1 MAFQTVSTLNLIQLI
16 ALSLHGESRDNVV
29 RHRTRD
35 RRVASSNPGRRGG
48 RIFFSRILFL
58 CWLLFGLRSTPVL
71 PQWHVNGP
79 GLSAKSADVRLHLNM
94 HTPFTQQSWSGL
106 IMLFRHSVGTYHWGK
121 RAHTQLVREH
131 SARVVS
137 ARLTIVDWSWPK
149 EWNWWARD
157 DLHYKKKKKRKRRRE
172 MNRRSSLQ
180 KPGKRGKSP
189 QSSLEKEGEIERSQ
203 YIDKTELC
211 KQKQQNGGTRFTFRP
226 FFSTGSCIVAT
237 FLSKRYAH
245 RREVKS
251 TPVLNRYRSRTARCN
266 GKKNCGERRFFP
278 ALPTSAIMIHNT
290 IQRSYMYFLT
300 SLLAF
305 ARRTI
310 MMFHSIV
317 HVHGTNEQYARALR
331 F

>member
-16 ALSLHGESRDNVV
+16 ALSLHGESRYNVV

-157 DLHYKKKKKRKRRRE
+157 DLHYKKKKKKKAQAGNESSILPPKTWQARKKPSVITRE
-172 MNRRSSLQ
+172 RGGDREKPVHWQNR
-180 KPGKRGKSP
+180 
-189 QSSLEKEGEIERSQ
+189 
-203 YIDKTELC
+203 T
-211 KQKQQNGGTRFTFRP
+211 
-226 FFSTGSCIVAT
+226 V
-237 FLSKRYAH
+237 
-245 RREVKS
+245 
-251 TPVLNRYRSRTARCN
+251 
-266 GKKNCGERRFFP
+266 
-278 ALPTSAIMIHNT
+278 
-290 IQRSYMYFLT
+290 
-300 SLLAF
+300 
-305 ARRTI
+305 
-310 MMFHSIV
+310 
-317 HVHGTNEQYARALR
+317 
-331 F
+331 